1 MRSLF
6 LLLQIMVVVLSGS
19 AQPTPVLTT
28 DKTKIYIGE
37 PFQLTLELKAV
48 DRSAAVQW
56 MIPDTLE
63 HFEWISG
70 DTTDVLKRTYTLTS
84 WDSGV
89 WKLQPLQVVV
99 PSNVDGKPMTLTF
112 AAAEIRVE
120 YDTTGSNLL
129 NDIKPIAEV
138 KDAGEQWIG
147 YTLTAAAL
155 LALLA
160 FVLLFRKRKRLAEQA
175 TGIADVSTAYEQFC
189 AVVKEIRQTDWEH
202 QSTQKQALAKLRTAF
217 QLYMSQTAGPSFS
230 TSTTDQLSVRLQQHL
245 QRSQLLELV
254 QAYRLTDAVLFARFQ
269 ATPAD
274 CEQTLT
280 TVEAIAATIQKGG
293 AQ

>member
-1 MRSLF
+1 M
-6 LLLQIMVVVLSGS
+6 LLLVTGVVLGAA
-19 AQPTPVLTT
+19 AQPTPVLST

-56 MIPDTLE
+56 ILPDTLA

-70 DTTDVLKRTYTLTS
+70 DTTDGLKRTYTLTS

-99 PSNVDGKPMTLTF
+99 PSNVDGKPIQLSF
-112 AAAEIRVE
+112 APAEIRVE

-129 NDIKPIAEV
+129 NDIKPIVEV
-138 KDAGEQWIG
+138 EDTGERWIG
-147 YTLTAAAL
+147 YAVTAAAL

-160 FVLLFRKRKRLAEQA
+160 FMFLFRKRKQVPGQA
-175 TGIADVSTAYEQFC
+175 VGTIDGTSAYQQFYA
-189 AVVKEIRQTDWEH
+189 AVQDIRQTNWQH
-202 QSTQKQALAKLRTAF
+202 QETQKQALAKLRAAF
-217 QLYMSQTAGPSFS
+217 QVYMSQTAATAFS
-230 TSTTDQLSVRLQQHL
+230 TSTTDELSIRFQQYL

-269 ATPAD
+269 ATAAD
-274 CEQTLT
+274 CEQTVT
-280 TVEAIAATIQKGG
+280 TVEAVVETLHKGG
-293 AQ
+293 AS